1 MERTQPK
8 RIGPYRILE
17 LKGEGAWGLVYLAE
31 QEEPVRR
38 KVAVKVLKR
47 GVDTDEVLAR
57 FAAERQAMALMS
69 HPNIAQ
75 ILDAG
80 ATDQG
85 LSYFVMEYVAGE
97 PITAYCDRHK
107 LTVHARVEL
116 FQRVCEAIQHA
127 HQKGIIHRDLKPT
140 NVLVAHQEGRA
151 VPKVIDFGIAKA
163 MHQRLTVRAV
173 HK

>member
-1 MERTQPK
+1 MPDRTHPK

-38 KVAVKVLKR
+38 KVAIKVLKR

-57 FAAERQAMALMS
+57 FAAERQAMAMMS

-80 ATDQG
+80 ATEQG

-97 PITAYCDRHK
+97 PITEYCDHHK
-107 LTVHARVEL
+107 LSIHDRVE
-116 FQRVCEAIQHA
+116 R
-127 HQKGIIHRDLKPT
+127 
-140 NVLVAHQEGRA
+140 
-151 VPKVIDFGIAKA
+151 
-163 MHQRLTVRAV
+163 
-173 HK
+173 